1 MTTDVMTAAPA
12 PRRRTPRWMWVLLI
26 LSLAL
31 NLLVI
36 GIIGGSLWAVRRG
49 GYWDAPLFI
58 ERTHRFM
65 RNLSEERRAHIRSIF
80 AQYQPELKPH
90 WGDVREARVRIGQLV
105 ERGYTPEEF
114 EAALNDL
121 FQKEARARE
130 ASRPMI
136 VAMINALRPDERR
149 IFLSVYMPYLAELQG
164 RPESRSSP

>member
-1 MTTDVMTAAPA
+1 
-12 PRRRTPRWMWVLLI
+12 MWVLLI

-31 NLLVI
+31 NLLII

-65 RNLSEERRAHIRSIF
+65 RSLSEERRARIRGIF
-80 AQYQPELKPH
+80 AQYQPELKPY
-90 WGDVREARVRIGQLV
+90 WRGVREARVRIGQLV
-105 ERGYTPEEF
+105 EQGYRPEEF

-121 FQKEARARE
+121 FQKEGQARE
-130 ASRPMI
+130 ASRAMI
-136 VAMINALRPDERR
+136 AAMINVLRPAERR

-164 RPESRSSP
+164 RPEPRTSP